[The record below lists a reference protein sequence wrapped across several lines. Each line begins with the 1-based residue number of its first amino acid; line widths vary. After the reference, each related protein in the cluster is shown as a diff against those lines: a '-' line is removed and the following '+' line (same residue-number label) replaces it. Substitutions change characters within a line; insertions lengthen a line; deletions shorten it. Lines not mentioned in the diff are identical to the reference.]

1 MQVKTTRTTKQQ
13 LEYLKVKTR
22 TREQGCGAAAARTR
36 CRRNSR
42 IHSREVKHT
51 HRKTQQPHSY
61 VSTPEKCRH
70 GTRRA
75 RTQTFTAPP
84 GSATPTWNHPNVG
97 NWRVGWK
104 VWCSHTREHHVAVR
118 RNCGCPKV
126 VGQKRRTQK
135 STYWLWL
142 RLYEI
147 PDQAKLSLALES
159 GIGSSLGLGEQLQ
172 RSRKGFLGKWNV
184 CLYRGI

>member
-70 GTRRA
+70 GTHRA

-84 GSATPTWNHPNVG
+84 VSATPTWNHPNVG

-135 STYWLWL
+135 KHILIMT
-142 RLYEI
+142 
-147 PDQAKLSLALES
+147 LSVWNPRPGKTIFS
-159 GIGSSLGLGEQLQ
+159 P
-172 RSRKGFLGKWNV
+172 GKWD
-184 CLYRGI
+184 RQQPGAGGATAKEQEGFFG